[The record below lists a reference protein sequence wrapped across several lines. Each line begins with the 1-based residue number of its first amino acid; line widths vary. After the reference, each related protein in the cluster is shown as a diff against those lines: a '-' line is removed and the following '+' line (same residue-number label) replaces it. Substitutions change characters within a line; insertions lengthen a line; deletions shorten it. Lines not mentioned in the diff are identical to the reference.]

1 MSGRARGQRPGFGSI
16 AVGIAR
22 LARGRA
28 DGLGQFGATREAFL
42 ASLAPLVAFPLV
54 GGVLM
59 MLGGGGLNAL
69 SDLLATL
76 CALLAPPVL
85 SFEAARLW
93 GREAA
98 WLRYATAFNWC
109 QWVIPVIASLLLVVG
124 GILAGL
130 GLSRELASGGVLF
143 GLVGY
148 GLWLHWFVARHG
160 LGLSGLRAVVMVLG
174 VNLAT
179 VVLVLGPRMLV
190 LAFGGAGFGDK

>member
-1 MSGRARGQRPGFGSI
+1 MSGRARGPRPRLGGI
-16 AVGIAR
+16 VVGIVR

-28 DGLGQFGATREAFL
+28 DGLGQFGATREAFF

-59 MLGGGGLNAL
+59 LLGGGGRDAL

-85 SFEAARLW
+85 SFEVARW
-93 GREAA
+93 WRREAA

-109 QWVIPVIASLLLVVG
+109 QWVIPVIGSALLVVG
-124 GILAGL
+124 GILASVGL
-130 GLSRELASGGVLF
+130 PRASASAAVVF

-179 VVLVLGPRMLV
+179 VALVLGPRMLA
-190 LAFGGAGFGDK
+190 LAFGDTGLGDK